1 MNLPASLTP
10 LQQVVEALA
19 EACRPLATLRMPVE
33 EAGGAILAEPL
44 LACGPIPARPYAI
57 RAGYAV
63 AATDLV
69 GVSAY
74 SPLALPALP
83 PWVEAGGPLPDG
95 ADAVVP
101 RDAVVTGGRFAEIV
115 VSVTPGEGAR
125 RTGEDAP
132 MGALLRP
139 AGLPLRAGDV
149 ALARETGTTHVTVRR
164 AMIALAGVRSPGFA
178 DILRRAGAAGFAL
191 ETSSDLSADWLK
203 DSGADIGVLL
213 TQGQR
218 LADDVAARGGS
229 VVARGLAMRP
239 GEDVEVALLGGKPLV
254 ALSPR
259 VDVQFA
265 AACALLCPILNRLAG
280 HEPATLRLRGPLLR
294 KLASS
299 IGLTEI
305 ALVRQHG
312 ADLEPLAVGHLSLPA
327 LSAAQGWLA
336 IPPESEGWR
345 EGETVE
351 AFALTA

>member
-1 MNLPASLTP
+1 MNRPASLTP

-19 EACRPLATLRMPVE
+19 EACRPLPALRMPVE

-44 LACGPIPARPYAI
+44 LACSPIPGRPHAI

-63 AATDLV
+63 AAVDLV

-74 SPLALPALP
+74 SPLALLAP
-83 PWVEAGGPLPDG
+83 PPFVDAGEPLPDG
-95 ADAVVP
+95 ADAVIP

-125 RTGEDAP
+125 RIGEDAP
-132 MGALLRP
+132 AGALLRP
-139 AGLPLRAGDV
+139 AGLPLRTGDMV
-149 ALARETGTTHVTVRR
+149 LALETGTMHVRVRR
-164 AMIALAGVRSPGFA
+164 AKIALAGVQSPGFA

-191 ETSSDLSADWLK
+191 ETSSGRSADWLQ

-218 LADDVAARGGS
+218 PADDVAARGVS
-229 VVARGLAMRP
+229 VIARGLAMRP

-265 AACALLCPILNRLAG
+265 AVCTLLCPILNRLAG
-280 HEPATLRLRGPLLR
+280 HEPAPLRLRGLLLR

-299 IGLTEI
+299 VGLTEI
-305 ALVRQHG
+305 ALVRQQG

-345 EGETVE
+345 EGETIE
-351 AFALTA
+351 AFALTD